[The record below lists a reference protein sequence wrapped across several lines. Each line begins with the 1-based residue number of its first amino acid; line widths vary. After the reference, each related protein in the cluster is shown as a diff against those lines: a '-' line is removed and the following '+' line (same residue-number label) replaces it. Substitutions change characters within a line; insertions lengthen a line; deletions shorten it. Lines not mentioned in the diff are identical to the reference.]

1 MHPASSTGL
10 RVGHD
15 LGETD
20 EWISMAGTQPTFS
33 GTSSRTTSDTDHAGH
48 IHDADINLVYMNA
61 RYNALAMG
69 RF

>member
-20 EWISMAGTQPTFS
+20 EGISMAGTQPARS
-33 GTSSRTTSDTDHAGH
+33 GTSSRTSDTGHAGH
-48 IHDADINLVYMNA
+48 VHDADINFVYMNA
-61 RYNALAMG
+61 RYYAPAMG

>member
-1 MHPASSTGL
+1 
-10 RVGHD
+10 
-15 LGETD
+15 
-20 EWISMAGTQPTFS
+20 MAGTQPTFS